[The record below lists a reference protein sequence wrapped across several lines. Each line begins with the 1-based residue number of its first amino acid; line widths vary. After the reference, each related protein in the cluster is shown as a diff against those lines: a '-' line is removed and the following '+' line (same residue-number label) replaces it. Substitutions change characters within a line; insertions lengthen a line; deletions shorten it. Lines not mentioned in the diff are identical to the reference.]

1 MKKSLLLMIAL
12 LFASMGIA
20 AAQGLTV
27 TGTVV
32 TESDGQPVV
41 GAYVLVNGTTLGT
54 ITNDKGEFGIKEV
67 PADAKEIIV
76 TFLGL
81 STTSAPVQAEPVK
94 VVMKTD
100 QNFLDEVVM
109 VAYGSAK
116 KSSFT
121 GSATSVKSESLEK
134 RTVSNV
140 TKALDGL
147 VAGVTST
154 AGSGQPGESAS
165 IMIRGYGSISAASTP
180 LYVVDGIPYDGS
192 IAAINPNDIESLTVL
207 KDASAAALYGSR
219 GANGV
224 VMITTKRGQAGFV
237 NVNLKATVGIASRAI
252 KPYDTVDQREFVELT
267 YEALRNGYMFNSGYS
282 MENASAAAMGDLS
295 SALGGEQYNPFKNYT
310 WDTLIDPATGKV
322 HADAVSAYNES
333 WLDEMTSKN
342 AIRQEY
348 LFGVNGG
355 TEKTKYALSFGYLDE
370 NGILITTNFKRYN
383 FRASVD
389 QNITD
394 WLKAGMNTAYGY
406 TTSNQQTIASG
417 SYTSNAWYTAQF
429 MAPIYPVYLKDENGN
444 NVGGYDYGENGRP
457 KASNFNNIADLYD
470 NKYGLNRD
478 NTSARAY
485 LALGGDKDVMGV
497 LKGLEFTTNFGI
509 DVTNAASSGYYN
521 PYHGDGAQTNG
532 SVEKQNG
539 RTMSWTWNQI
549 LKYDRTF
556 VEKHHVLAQAGHEFY
571 NYNYQ
576 YLSAE
581 RTGVYP
587 GIDELAPSTN
597 VTSNDSYRYD
607 YRIESY
613 FGRLAY
619 DYADKYYFEGTWR
632 TDGSSRFHKD
642 YRWGQF
648 WSVGASW
655 RISEENFMKN
665 VSWIDNMTA
674 RLSYGQLG
682 NDALDSYYA
691 WQSFYDLTWANA
703 SNPGALVS
711 SLENTEVSW
720 EKKGTW
726 NAGIEATMFNRFLS
740 FSLEYYNSKTHDM
753 LLEYPLP
760 LSTGFSGYDANI
772 GSMSN
777 QGFEATFNFNW
788 ANRKNFSAR
797 STVMLYK
804 NWNKVLALTKDDK
817 ITSGYQVIEVGKP
830 IYTYYMPKNAGVDP
844 ATGAQ
849 LYWAYKTDEETG
861 EKIEGSDFITSN
873 KTLATDSRYYM
884 GSREPD
890 LQGSFASDFRFGPV
904 DFSFLTTFSI
914 GGKTY
919 DSLYAGLMEVT
930 YTGDTWSKNVLRRWQ
945 KPGDVTDVPAVMVNS
960 GRLGTDRNLIDAS
973 YFAIKSVQLG
983 YTLPEKWTKA
993 AKIKA
998 LRIFVNADNVAM
1010 FNHLN
1015 GLNVQYDFAG
1025 GTGYTYTPTRV
1036 MSCGIDIN
1044 F

>member
-1 MKKSLLLMIAL
+1 MAGSLTA
-12 LFASMGIA
+12 FAQNVKVS
-20 AAQGLTV
+20 
-27 TGTVV
+27 
-32 TESDGQPVV
+32 
-41 GAYVLVNGTTLGT
+41 GT
-54 ITNDKGEFGIKEV
+54 ITDE
-67 PADAKEIIV
+67 
-76 TFLGL
+76 
-81 STTSAPVQAEPVK
+81 
-94 VVMKTD
+94 
-100 QNFLDEVVM
+100 LDEPMIGVSVIEKGTQNGVITDIDGKYEIQTKPGAVLEYSYIGYVTVEKNAINGVLNIQMAPDTEMLEETVV
-109 VAYGSAK
+109 VGYGVQK
-116 KSSFT
+116 KSSLT
-121 GSATSVKSESLEK
+121 GSVSQVKSEDIEN
-134 RTVSNV
+134 RTITTPES
-140 TKALDGL
+140 ALQGKT
-147 VAGVTST
+147 AGVQIFSSS
-154 AGSGQPGESAS
+154 ARPGAS
-165 IMIRGYGSISAASTP
+165 PSVRIRGISSNSSSDP
-180 LYVVDGIPYDGS
+180 LYVVDGRISSS
-192 IAAINPNDIESLTVL
+192 ISGIDPNDIESMEVL
-207 KDASAAALYGSR
+207 KDGASAAIYGAR
-219 GANGV
+219 AGNGV
-224 VMITTKRGQAGFV
+224 
-237 NVNLKATVGIASRAI
+237 
-252 KPYDTVDQREFVELT
+252 
-267 YEALRNGYMFNSGYS
+267 
-282 MENASAAAMGDLS
+282 
-295 SALGGEQYNPFKNYT
+295 
-310 WDTLIDPATGKV
+310 
-322 HADAVSAYNES
+322 
-333 WLDEMTSKN
+333 
-342 AIRQEY
+342 
-348 LFGVNGG
+348 
-355 TEKTKYALSFGYLDE
+355 
-370 NGILITTNFKRYN
+370 ILITTRKGQGEGKISYN
-383 FRASVD
+383 FQLTSQSISKVPQVMNSEEYMQWYLEDGRFD
-389 QNITD
+389 MEKFYRNWDFKTNTD
-394 WLKAGMNTAYGY
+394 WIDYSYEPSMMQRHNVTFSAGSDKGSIYVSGTYLNNNGMFAGDADVYERLTGMINATWNIKKWFDISTNNQIERYKVRSVSEGSDYGSAIMGALMLDPLTPTTY
-406 TTSNQQTIASG
+406 TEENLPDFMRDILNQGKTL
-417 SYTSNAWYTAQF
+417 
-429 MAPIYPVYLKDENGN
+429 LKDENGN

-485 LALGGDKDVMGV
+485 LTLGGDKDVMGV

-587 GIDELAPSTN
+587 GLDELAPSTN
-597 VTSNDSYRYD
+597 VTSNNSYRYD

-655 RISEENFMKN
+655 RISEESFMKN

-726 NAGIEATMFNRFLS
+726 NAGIEATMFDRFLS
-740 FSLEYYNSKTHDM
+740 FSVEYYNSKTHDM

-788 ANRKNFSAR
+788 ADRKNFSAR

-873 KTLATDSRYYM
+873 KTLATNSRYYM

-993 AKIKA
+993 ARIKA

-1015 GLNVQYDFAG
+1015 GLNVQYNFAG

>member
-1 MKKSLLLMIAL
+1 MSSVA
-12 LFASMGIA
+12 FA
-20 AAQGLTV
+20 QNLTV
-27 TGTVV
+27 TGSV
-32 TESDGQPVV
+32 TDANTGQPVPFAGV
-41 GAYVLVNGTTLGT
+41 HLKGTMNGVSTDENGDFSITVPSDGVLVFSCVGYQTTQVAVNGKFRL
-54 ITNDKGEFGIKEV
+54 N
-67 PADAKEIIV
+67 V
-76 TFLGL
+76 TMQ
-81 STTSAPVQAEPVK
+81 SES
-94 VVMKTD
+94 
-100 QNFLDEVVM
+100 LDEVVM
-109 VAYGSAK
+109 VAYGTAK

-121 GSATSVKSESLEK
+121 GSATAVKSESLEK

-140 TKALDGL
+140 TKAIEGL

-165 IMIRGYGSISAASTP
+165 IMIRGYGSINASSTP

-192 IAAINPNDIESLTVL
+192 IAALNPNDIESLTVL
-207 KDASAAALYGSR
+207 KDASASALYGSR

-224 VMITTKRGQAGFV
+224 VMITTKRGESGFV
-237 NVNLKATVGIASRAI
+237 NVNLKATAGISTRAY

-267 YEALRNGYMFNSGYS
+267 YEALKNGYMFNSGYS
-282 MENASAAAMGDLS
+282 MENAQAAAMKDLS
-295 SALGGEQYNPFKNYT
+295 AALGGEQYNPFKNYT
-310 WDTLIDPATGKV
+310 WETVIDPATGKV
-322 HADAVSAYNES
+322 RADAVSAYNES
-333 WLDEMTSKN
+333 WLEEMTNKQ

-355 TEKTKYALSFGYLDE
+355 TDRTKYALSFGYLDE

-389 QNITD
+389 QEVND
-394 WLKAGMNTAYGY
+394 WMRAGMNTAYGY
-406 TTSNQQTIASG
+406 TTSNQQTISSG

-457 KASNFNNIADLYD
+457 KAANFNNIADLYD
-470 NKYGLNRD
+470 NKYGLSRD

-485 LALGGDKDVMGV
+485 LTLGGDKSVMGIFR
-497 LKGLEFTTNFGI
+497 GLDFTTNFGI

-556 VEKHHVLAQAGHEFY
+556 ADKHHVLAQAGHEFY

-587 GIDELAPSTN
+587 GIDELAPTTN
-597 VTSNDSYRYD
+597 VTGNNSYRYD

-619 DYADKYYFEGTWR
+619 DFADKYYFEGTWR

-648 WSVGASW
+648 WSAGASW
-655 RISEENFMKN
+655 RISEEGFMQN
-665 VSWIDNMTA
+665 VDWIDNMTA
-674 RLSYGQLG
+674 RVSYGQLG

-691 WQSFYDLTWANA
+691 WQSFYNLTWANA
-703 SNPGALVS
+703 SNPGGLVT

-720 EKKGTW
+720 EKKGTL

-740 FSLEYYNSKTHDM
+740 FSAEYYQSKTHDM
-753 LLEYPLP
+753 LLSYPLP
-760 LSTGFSGYDANI
+760 LSTGFSGYNANI

-777 QGFEATFNFNW
+777 KGFETTFNFNW
-788 ANRKNFSAR
+788 VQKPNLSAK
-797 STVMLYK
+797 STLMLYK
-804 NWNKVLALTKDDK
+804 NWNEVLALTKDDK
-817 ITSGYQVIEVGKP
+817 ITSGSQVIEVGKP

-849 LYWAYKTDEETG
+849 LYWAYETDDDG
-861 EKIEGSDFITSN
+861 NKVEGSDFITSN
-873 KTLATDSRYYM
+873 KTLATNSRYYL
-884 GSREPD
+884 GSREPAI
-890 LQGSFASDFRFGPV
+890 QGSFASDFRFGPV
-904 DFSFLTTFSI
+904 DFSFLTTFSV
-914 GGKTY
+914 GGVTY
-919 DSLYAGLMEVT
+919 DGLYSGLMEVT

-945 KPGDVTDVPAVMVNS
+945 KPGDVTDVPAVMINS
-960 GRLGTDRNLIDAS
+960 GRLGTDKNLIDAS
-973 YFAIKSVQLG
+973 YLAIKSVQLG
-983 YTLPEKWTKA
+983 YTLPSRWTKA
-993 AKIKA
+993 VKIKS

-1015 GLNVQYDFAG
+1015 GLNVQYNFAG

-1036 MSCGIDIN
+1036 TSCGIDIN